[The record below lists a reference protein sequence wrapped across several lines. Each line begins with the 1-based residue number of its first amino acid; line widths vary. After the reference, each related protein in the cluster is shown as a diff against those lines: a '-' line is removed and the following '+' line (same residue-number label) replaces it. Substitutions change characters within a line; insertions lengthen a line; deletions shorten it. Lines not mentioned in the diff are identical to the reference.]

1 MWKLCRSVQEVSLTL
16 NLTLIRGCV
25 LGPQLKRL
33 PSPKKSTDD
42 MGASREGQGILAL
55 LENVLIRFALVATF
69 WFVQKEP
76 KIVATTDMFHWLQR

>member
-1 MWKLCRSVQEVSLTL
+1 
-16 NLTLIRGCV
+16 
-25 LGPQLKRL
+25 
-33 PSPKKSTDD
+33 

-55 LENVLIRFALVATF
+55 LENVQIRFALVATF

>member
-1 MWKLCRSVQEVSLTL
+1 
-16 NLTLIRGCV
+16 

-55 LENVLIRFALVATF
+55 LENVQIRFALVATF

-76 KIVATTDMFHWLQR
+76 KIVATTDMFHSVNWQPGLRPLGFRCMWELYCAVP